1 MNENEN
7 EVKAMLTVTPGTP
20 EETEAMRA
28 MRESYEAQ
36 LAARD
41 REMAEARAEH
51 AKQIREILMTGK
63 APAPASD
70 DADEKE
76 ETDEEHTAR
85 VAREIAN
92 KILKR

>member
-41 REMAEARAEH
+41 KEMAEARAEH

>member
-7 EVKAMLTVTPGTP
+7 EKKAPAPGTP

-28 MRESYEAQ
+28 MRESYEAK

-41 REMAEARAEH
+41 KEMAEARAEH

-70 DADEKE
+70 DADGEE

>member
-7 EVKAMLTVTPGTP
+7 EVKAPAPGTP
-20 EETEAMRA
+20 EETEALRA

-41 REMAEARAEH
+41 KEMAEARAEH

-70 DADEKE
+70 DADNE